1 MSSDILADIFPDADP
16 ELAIPKSPGAPEIA
30 LAPTD
35 QLLTGCILAL
45 ERCLSLPLGAPLP
58 V

>member
-16 ELAIPKSPGAPEIA
+16 ELEIPKSPGIPEIA
-30 LAPTD
+30 LAPID
-35 QLLTGCILAL
+35 QLLTGSILAL
-45 ERCLSLPLGAPLP
+45 ERCLSLPFGAPLP